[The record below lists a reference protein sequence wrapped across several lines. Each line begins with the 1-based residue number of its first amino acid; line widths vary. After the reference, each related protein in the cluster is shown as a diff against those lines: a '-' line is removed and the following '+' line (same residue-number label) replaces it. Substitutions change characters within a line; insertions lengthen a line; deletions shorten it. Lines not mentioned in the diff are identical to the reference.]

1 MREPALAEGAT
12 LETLVGD
19 LTAPRVVALV
29 VFLLC
34 AAGTLYIYF
43 GYPALL
49 WLLSRLRPRPLRR
62 ASRPTSP
69 PRVTVILPVFNEE
82 AVLATKLDNT
92 LAQTWPDDRL
102 EVLVVSD
109 GSTDRSEE
117 IARSY
122 AARGASDAPGPS
134 VRLLTRPRGGKARAL
149 NAGAEAATGDVL
161 VLTDAN
167 ALLGSGALAALM
179 EPFADPEVGGVCGRK
194 GFRRGLFS
202 GDPAGAAV
210 EHATAGDAETG
221 SPAGREGALPLE
233 DATAEGEGL
242 YWRWDQWQKSLES
255 RVGSV
260 FAADGAL
267 YAVRRELYTP
277 IADPAQADDIA
288 VSTRVVLQGYRLVE
302 APRARVFEEPPEEG
316 REELLRK
323 IRVTNHS
330 VRALLLLGSALWTRG
345 LYSLELLSH
354 KLLRHLVPFLLLPL
368 LLSNAVL
375 APGSAA
381 FAVLLGLQLLFY
393 GLAVT
398 GFVVRHTAAGRFPVL
413 SIPYYFSMVNL
424 AAFLGVLSLLRGE
437 RRARWTPRKGLEG

>member
-1 MREPALAEGAT
+1 MTESRVPAEVT
-12 LETLVGD
+12 LDAWLGE
-19 LTAPRVVALV
+19 LTGPRVVAFAVLI
-29 VFLLC
+29 LC
-34 AAGTLYIYF
+34 SAGTLYIYF

-49 WLLSRLRPRPLRR
+49 WLVSRLRPRPVRR
-62 ASRPTSP
+62 EPQTRP
-69 PRVTVILPVFNEE
+69 PRVSVIVAVFNEE
-82 AVLATKLDNT
+82 DVLATKLDNT
-92 LAQTWPDDRL
+92 VGQAFPADRL

-117 IARSY
+117 IVRDY
-122 AARGASDAPGPS
+122 AERGASAAPGVP
-134 VRLLTRPRGGKARAL
+134 VRLLRLPRGGKARAL
-149 NAGAEAATGDVL
+149 NAGAEAATGEVL

-167 ALLGSGALAALM
+167 ALLGSGALAALV

-194 GFRRGLFS
+194 GFRRGLFTAGLS
-202 GDPAGAAV
+202 GDATGNGAAP
-210 EHATAGDAETG
+210 
-221 SPAGREGALPLE
+221 PAE

-267 YAVRRELYTP
+267 YAVRRALYTP

-302 APRARVFEEPPEEG
+302 APEARVFEEPPEEG
-316 REELLRK
+316 RKELLRK
-323 IRVTNHS
+323 VRVTNHS

-345 LYSLELLSH
+345 FYSLELLSH

-368 LLSNAVL
+368 LVANAVL
-375 APGSAA
+375 AVGSPV
-381 FAVLLGLQLLFY
+381 FAGLLGLQVLFY
-393 GLAVT
+393 GAAVI
-398 GFVVRHTAAGRFPVL
+398 GFALRHSLVGRLPVL

-437 RRARWTPRKGLEG
+437 RRARWTPRKGLDG